1 MSACGYFEAA
11 ASRFTAKRKG
21 SVLKKK
27 EATDGSGWLT
37 SLIILLDF
45 FRKIATS
52 CFFQAPAAAAAAS
65 FVAERSSPSL
75 PSMYYLFIIMRLIM
89 MIDAWCELAAA
100 ISCSSI

>member
-52 CFFQAPAAAAAAS
+52 CFFQAPAAASAS

>member
-1 MSACGYFEAA
+1 MPACGYFEAA

-45 FRKIATS
+45 SEGLPHHAFFR
-52 CFFQAPAAAAAAS
+52 APAATAAAFA
-65 FVAERSSPSL
+65 AERSSPSL
-75 PSMYYLFIIMRLIM
+75 PSLYYLFIIMRLM
-89 MIDAWCELAAA
+89 MIDA
-100 ISCSSI
+100 